1 MLTKTRQKLARFRQR
16 GSPLASLVDFSLWSL
31 RSVINPRLKSFWF
44 IGLISALFVAAWFL
58 MPYPV
63 YIAAGF
69 VVFLLLTLLTLV
81 LSYLRSISRSHTHAL
96 GLARQEIGGS
106 LTDIRKEQIA
116 AAAKQ
121 ESLLNDRF
129 AEAKRSMKASSD
141 SLETELDMLG
151 NRLVDLA
158 QELRALRS
166 HSSQSAQQ
174 LAGMQDS
181 LEKKLTTL
189 ETGVSLPSGTTNSSG
204 ENGPTDLAEIVSD
217 VTALKNRLD
226 NQVKNEAKTTQNLSD
241 AINSLKTQL
250 AEIKK
255 AK

>member
-31 RSVINPRLKSFWF
+31 RSVLNPRLKSFWF
-44 IGLISALFVAAWFL
+44 IVFISAAFIAAWFL
-58 MPYPV
+58 TPYPL

-69 VVFLLLTLLTLV
+69 IGFLLLVLVTLM
-81 LSYLRSISRSHTHAL
+81 LSYFRSISRSHTHAL
-96 GLARQEIGGS
+96 GVARQEIGGS
-106 LTDIRKEQIA
+106 LTEIRKELIT

-121 ESLLNDRF
+121 ESLAENRF
-129 AEAKRSMKASSD
+129 AEATRSAKALSD
-141 SLETELDMLG
+141 RLETELDILG

-166 HSSQSAQQ
+166 HSSESAQQ
-174 LAGMQDS
+174 LAEMQDN
-181 LEKKLTTL
+181 LEKKLTAF
-189 ETGVSLPSGTTNSSG
+189 ETGLSLNP
-204 ENGPTDLAEIVSD
+204 AEKRPNRQSASTELSEIISD
-217 VTALKNRLD
+217 VTALSNRFD
-226 NQVKNEAKTTQNLSD
+226 NLVKNEAKTTKNLSD
-241 AINSLKTQL
+241 AINALKTQL